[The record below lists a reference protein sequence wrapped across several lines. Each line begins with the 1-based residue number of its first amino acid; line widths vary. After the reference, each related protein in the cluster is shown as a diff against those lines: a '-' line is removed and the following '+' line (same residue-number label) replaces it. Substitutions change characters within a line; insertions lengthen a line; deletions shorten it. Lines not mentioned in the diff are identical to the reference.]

1 MEYKQPVI
9 GRPAAPL
16 PYRATHPLQDG
27 PEGSNPAG
35 EGGMAMPD
43 GQLQQGE
50 QQEEPQYVTP
60 LPADDLF
67 EGVDAELMKDAERF
81 GRLRAGSEVTLV
93 GDGRNYCDD
102 DGDDDDD
109 DGNGDGD
116 GDRDEDDDDDDD
128 NDVNRVN
135 ALRGDDVDDDVDDDD
150 DDDEQ
155 NVEEEEDDNNGEE
168 IVLEADTHQFDD
180 EEDNAYDENNVAI
193 RSNGA
198 VPSYHW
204 K

>member
-1 MEYKQPVI
+1 
-9 GRPAAPL
+9 
-16 PYRATHPLQDG
+16 
-27 PEGSNPAG
+27 
-35 EGGMAMPD
+35 MPD

-60 LPADDLF
+60 LPADDMF
-67 EGVDAELMKDAERF
+67 EGIDAELMKDAERF
-81 GRLRAGSEVTLV
+81 GRLRAGSEVMLV

-102 DGDDDDD
+102 DCDDDDDD
-109 DGNGDGD
+109 DGNGDKD
-116 GDRDEDDDDDDD
+116 GNGNEVDDDDDDGD
-128 NDVNRVN
+128 SDVNRAN
-135 ALRGDDVDDDVDDDD
+135 ILRSDDVDDDVDDDD
-150 DDDEQ
+150 DEDDQ

-198 VPSYHW
+198 VPSYQW

>member
-1 MEYKQPVI
+1 MI

-16 PYRATHPLQDG
+16 PYRTTHPLQDG
-27 PEGSNPAG
+27 LDG
-35 EGGMAMPD
+35 EGRVVMPD
-43 GQLQQGE
+43 GQLQQSE

-81 GRLRAGSEVTLV
+81 GRLRAGSEVMLV

-102 DGDDDDD
+102 DVEDDDD

-116 GDRDEDDDDDDD
+116 GDGDEDNDDDDYAHAT
-128 NDVNRVN
+128 N
-135 ALRGDDVDDDVDDDD
+135 ALRNGDVDDDVDDDD
-150 DDDEQ
+150 DDEDEQ

-168 IVLEADTHQFDD
+168 IVLEADTNQFDD
-180 EEDNAYDENNVAI
+180 EEENAYDDNNVAI